1 MQSDRVGP
9 DPNTEG
15 NVPVK
20 LKIMVPVGES
30 RKVAPDLPHTL
41 DLKGK
46 VVAFVSN
53 EHWLSLGAIWKKMA
67 EVLESQGVSST
78 FKTVIPAMQAP
89 PAQIVDEIVSSA
101 DVALVGLAN

>member
-1 MQSDRVGP
+1 VSSNRVAP
-9 DPNTEG
+9 DPNPGG
-15 NVPVK
+15 NGTDK
-20 LKIMVPVGES
+20 LKIMVPVGEA
-30 RKVAPDLPHTL
+30 RQVAPSAQCTL

-89 PAQIVDEIVSSA
+89 PAQIVDEVVSRA